1 MRRLR
6 PARRAFQALLA
17 LVFCCLAHVGEA
29 AQLVLVS
36 ANQGAAVNAFRDA
49 LAQRRPQDQ
58 VELRTPA
65 ALAEGMVF
73 ADDTRLLLLGP
84 EALAWRLRQHRAPPT
99 LALLLNRVDG
109 QRLLPGA
116 NGHGGHGVGGLC
128 VLWSD
133 PPASR
138 QLRLARLI
146 LPGIQRIGVLYGK
159 DSEFLLDELRR
170 EARSQGLQLFVA
182 SSSGNDDPRPLQ
194 FLLGN
199 SDLLLGIDD
208 KQLYNSQ
215 SIKSLL
221 LGSYARPRAAR
232 PHRSLRQG
240 RQPGEQ
246 LQRPGGLAGHPRR
259 IARPGAPALAPQPLS
274 RAFQGARQSAGSP
287 FPGYRPGQRR
297 RPRPAPRRRR
307 RTMSQRHGWDIRTR
321 MLAIS
326 LGPALL
332 LTLLL
337 TAYFTYS
344 RLQDLRQELTHTGQL
359 IADQLAPAAEYGVIA
374 GNTPVLQ
381 KLLQATLDTPH
392 VRFIEVRDRN
402 DNILVYVEQLPGAL
416 QNAAPIDIFHST
428 IQRQRIA
435 LASDPLLDGASEG
448 DGQSGEDYLGR
459 VVVGMSNDAFSQR
472 QQEILLKAALLAAF
486 ALILTFLVARR
497 LAQRLSAPISTMGQ
511 AVEAIQSGD
520 YKTSLPILDDGEIGD
535 LARHINNLAS
545 GLDRASREQE
555 QAISQLISAREE
567 AEQANR
573 AKSDFLAMMSHELR
587 TPMNGVLG
595 MLQLLETTEQ
605 TREQAEYTALATE
618 STEHLLKVI
627 NDILDFSRIERGALE
642 LECIPF
648 NLLELVQGSAL
659 VFQHSAQQRGLA
671 LELQIQAGLENIEV
685 CGDPTRIRQIL
696 VNLLGNAL
704 KFTEE
709 GAIHLSLE
717 WQALDHDVLWLT
729 CAVHDSGI
737 GISPE
742 RLEHMFDAFQ
752 QADSSISRRYGGT
765 GLGLAIARTLAERMG
780 GTLQAESK
788 EGSGSTFTLEI
799 PLPFQQSPAHRQQAA
814 GDAAP
819 VAAGQE
825 ILLVEDNPVNQTV
838 IEAMLRSLG
847 YRVTLV
853 ADGIQAVRSA
863 ERQRYDAILMDCR
876 LPVLDGYSATREIR
890 AQENGRQVPIIALTA
905 NALQGDRENCLQA
918 GMNDYLAK
926 PFKRAELQR
935 ILQRWIG
942 SQPELPVTSNETG
955 RGEPE

>member
-1 MRRLR
+1 
-6 PARRAFQALLA
+6 
-17 LVFCCLAHVGEA
+17 
-29 AQLVLVS
+29 
-36 ANQGAAVNAFRDA
+36 
-49 LAQRRPQDQ
+49 
-58 VELRTPA
+58 
-65 ALAEGMVF
+65 
-73 ADDTRLLLLGP
+73 
-84 EALAWRLRQHRAPPT
+84 
-99 LALLLNRVDG
+99 
-109 QRLLPGA
+109 
-116 NGHGGHGVGGLC
+116 
-128 VLWSD
+128 
-133 PPASR
+133 
-138 QLRLARLI
+138 
-146 LPGIQRIGVLYGK
+146 
-159 DSEFLLDELRR
+159 
-170 EARSQGLQLFVA
+170 
-182 SSSGNDDPRPLQ
+182 
-194 FLLGN
+194 
-199 SDLLLGIDD
+199 
-208 KQLYNSQ
+208 
-215 SIKSLL
+215 
-221 LGSYARPRAAR
+221 
-232 PHRSLRQG
+232 
-240 RQPGEQ
+240 
-246 LQRPGGLAGHPRR
+246 
-259 IARPGAPALAPQPLS
+259 
-274 RAFQGARQSAGSP
+274 
-287 FPGYRPGQRR
+287 
-297 RPRPAPRRRR
+297 
-307 RTMSQRHGWDIRTR
+307 MSQRHGWDIRTR

-402 DNILVYVEQLPGAL
+402 DNILVYVEQLSGAL

-435 LASDPLLDGASEG
+435 P
-448 DGQSGEDYLGR
+448 GQRPAAGR
-459 VVVGMSNDAFSQR
+459 RQR
-472 QQEILLKAALLAAF
+472 RRRPVRRGLPRPGGGRHVQ
-486 ALILTFLVARR
+486 RR
-497 LAQRLSAPISTMGQ
+497 LQPAATGNPPEGRPAGRLRPDPHLPRRAPPGAALSAPISTMGQ

-555 QAISQLISAREE
+555 QAIGQLISAREE

-819 VAAGQE
+819 IAAGQE

-890 AQENGRQVPIIALTA
+890 AQENGRRVPIIALTA

>member
-1 MRRLR
+1 
-6 PARRAFQALLA
+6 
-17 LVFCCLAHVGEA
+17 
-29 AQLVLVS
+29 
-36 ANQGAAVNAFRDA
+36 
-49 LAQRRPQDQ
+49 
-58 VELRTPA
+58 
-65 ALAEGMVF
+65 
-73 ADDTRLLLLGP
+73 
-84 EALAWRLRQHRAPPT
+84 
-99 LALLLNRVDG
+99 
-109 QRLLPGA
+109 
-116 NGHGGHGVGGLC
+116 
-128 VLWSD
+128 
-133 PPASR
+133 
-138 QLRLARLI
+138 
-146 LPGIQRIGVLYGK
+146 
-159 DSEFLLDELRR
+159 
-170 EARSQGLQLFVA
+170 
-182 SSSGNDDPRPLQ
+182 
-194 FLLGN
+194 
-199 SDLLLGIDD
+199 
-208 KQLYNSQ
+208 
-215 SIKSLL
+215 
-221 LGSYARPRAAR
+221 
-232 PHRSLRQG
+232 
-240 RQPGEQ
+240 
-246 LQRPGGLAGHPRR
+246 
-259 IARPGAPALAPQPLS
+259 
-274 RAFQGARQSAGSP
+274 
-287 FPGYRPGQRR
+287 
-297 RPRPAPRRRR
+297 
-307 RTMSQRHGWDIRTR
+307 MSQRHGWDIRTR

-671 LELQIQAGLENIEV
+671 LELQIQAGLENIEG

>member
-1 MRRLR
+1 
-6 PARRAFQALLA
+6 
-17 LVFCCLAHVGEA
+17 
-29 AQLVLVS
+29 
-36 ANQGAAVNAFRDA
+36 
-49 LAQRRPQDQ
+49 
-58 VELRTPA
+58 
-65 ALAEGMVF
+65 
-73 ADDTRLLLLGP
+73 
-84 EALAWRLRQHRAPPT
+84 
-99 LALLLNRVDG
+99 
-109 QRLLPGA
+109 
-116 NGHGGHGVGGLC
+116 
-128 VLWSD
+128 
-133 PPASR
+133 
-138 QLRLARLI
+138 
-146 LPGIQRIGVLYGK
+146 
-159 DSEFLLDELRR
+159 
-170 EARSQGLQLFVA
+170 
-182 SSSGNDDPRPLQ
+182 
-194 FLLGN
+194 
-199 SDLLLGIDD
+199 
-208 KQLYNSQ
+208 
-215 SIKSLL
+215 
-221 LGSYARPRAAR
+221 
-232 PHRSLRQG
+232 
-240 RQPGEQ
+240 
-246 LQRPGGLAGHPRR
+246 
-259 IARPGAPALAPQPLS
+259 
-274 RAFQGARQSAGSP
+274 
-287 FPGYRPGQRR
+287 
-297 RPRPAPRRRR
+297 
-307 RTMSQRHGWDIRTR
+307 MSQRHGWDIRTR

-814 GDAAP
+814 GAAAP

>member
-1 MRRLR
+1 
-6 PARRAFQALLA
+6 
-17 LVFCCLAHVGEA
+17 
-29 AQLVLVS
+29 
-36 ANQGAAVNAFRDA
+36 
-49 LAQRRPQDQ
+49 
-58 VELRTPA
+58 
-65 ALAEGMVF
+65 
-73 ADDTRLLLLGP
+73 
-84 EALAWRLRQHRAPPT
+84 
-99 LALLLNRVDG
+99 
-109 QRLLPGA
+109 
-116 NGHGGHGVGGLC
+116 
-128 VLWSD
+128 
-133 PPASR
+133 
-138 QLRLARLI
+138 
-146 LPGIQRIGVLYGK
+146 
-159 DSEFLLDELRR
+159 
-170 EARSQGLQLFVA
+170 
-182 SSSGNDDPRPLQ
+182 
-194 FLLGN
+194 
-199 SDLLLGIDD
+199 
-208 KQLYNSQ
+208 
-215 SIKSLL
+215 
-221 LGSYARPRAAR
+221 
-232 PHRSLRQG
+232 
-240 RQPGEQ
+240 
-246 LQRPGGLAGHPRR
+246 
-259 IARPGAPALAPQPLS
+259 
-274 RAFQGARQSAGSP
+274 
-287 FPGYRPGQRR
+287 
-297 RPRPAPRRRR
+297 
-307 RTMSQRHGWDIRTR
+307 MSQRHGWDIRTR

-955 RGEPE
+955 RGAGMIYDKGGKRTRE